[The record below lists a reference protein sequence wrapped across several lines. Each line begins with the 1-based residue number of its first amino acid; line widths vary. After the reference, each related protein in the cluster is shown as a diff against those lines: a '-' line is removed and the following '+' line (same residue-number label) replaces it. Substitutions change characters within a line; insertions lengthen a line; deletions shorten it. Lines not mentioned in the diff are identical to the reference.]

1 MPAFTE
7 LASPWRVNT
16 FGPGRAKLTSPCPN
30 DVPGEHLLCPLAF
43 WSSPPGG
50 DLGVTLGSPWGA
62 LGVWEPPWSPPWGDL
77 GEPLGSPIGVW
88 EPHRGVNL
96 EPTHWG
102 LPGVDTH
109 PIGGA
114 PPPRTHTPPGVP
126 APRSEDS
133 SVPGYLYRIF
143 LAERERKVPEFTLR
157 NLPFFLPAPA
167 HKKRAALHAA
177 DNPEQNKN
185 KPGRFVFF

>member
-30 DVPGEHLLCPLAF
+30 DVPGEHLLCPPWLFGA
-43 WSSPPGG
+43 PPGG
-50 DLGVTLGSPWGA
+50 DLGVTLGSPLGSPWGF
-62 LGVWEPPWSPPWGDL
+62 GSPPWSPPWGDL
-77 GEPLGSPIGVW
+77 GEPLGSPWGALG

-109 PIGGA
+109 PIG
-114 PPPRTHTPPGVP
+114 PPHTHTSRSASPREVKIRVSPGIYT
-126 APRSEDS
+126 ES
-133 SVPGYLYRIF
+133 SWQ
-143 LAERERKVPEFTLR
+143 RERKVPEFTLR

-177 DNPEQNKN
+177 DIPLQTKTNP
-185 KPGRFVFF
+185 GVFFLF